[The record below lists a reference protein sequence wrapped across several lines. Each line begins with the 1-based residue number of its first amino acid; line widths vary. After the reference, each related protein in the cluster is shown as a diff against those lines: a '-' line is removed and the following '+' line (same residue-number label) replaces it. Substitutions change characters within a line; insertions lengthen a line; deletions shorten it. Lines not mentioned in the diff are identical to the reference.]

1 MIATVGDSVLL
12 AKKSKMVTRAE
23 LATIPT
29 PPPRGARHRPV
40 PHHELVGTLDG
51 VLREAGL
58 TIADERYAVA
68 RNGGRLFGVMT
79 VRPNEGH
86 VLQSAVR
93 EGQEFAIGLRS
104 GNLGDVSIK
113 LVASLKVVVCTNLAV
128 AGTGSGTGS
137 GNGSVSLRRKHTT
150 GLRLEPALREAVGK
164 YQEQQLGFVAVTDK
178 ARQLELTDDQAR
190 LAIFGAFERRIVS
203 PRLFPEVV
211 ANYFAPRPEWTDVA
225 GQRNRWGLHN
235 AFTRALRS
243 APAPVMFR
251 ATSQLAYL
259 LRAGRN

>member
-1 MIATVGDSVLL
+1 MIATVGNSVLL

-79 VRPNEGH
+79 VRPSEGH
-86 VLQSAVR
+86 VLQSAER

-113 LVASLKVVVCTNLAV
+113 LCASLRVVVCTNLAV
-128 AGTGSGTGS
+128 AGSGS
-137 GNGSVSLRRKHTT
+137 GNESVSLRRKHTT
-150 GLRLEPALREAVGK
+150 GLRLDSALREAVGR

-178 ARQLELTDDQAR
+178 ARQLDLTDDQAR

-211 ANYFAPRPEWTDVA
+211 GNYFAPQAEWTDCT
-225 GQRNRWGLHN
+225 GRSRWALHN

-251 ATSQLAYL
+251 ATSALAYL
-259 LRAGRN
+259 LRPERN